1 MFLFYSFRRI
11 INTSMMMD
19 DDEYVPLQHSIQA
32 RRRAGRAS
40 AELDVLLSVGQVLR
54 ELPAGSCTVNS
65 KVVLEAADKNAVVD
79 GIKGCRN
86 VQTDQRGCLLVVGS
100 SVDAVHL
107 VQKCGFCRVPMP
119 VSRL

>member
-32 RRRAGRAS
+32 RRRAS

-54 ELPAGSCTVNS
+54 ELPAGSCTDS